1 MTPVDTAVNPK
12 ITANLPS
19 PALLSAN
26 VWGNSPNGNTVGV
39 AGSSVSADG
48 VWGTSTSGNGVE
60 GSSASWIGVKGS
72 SQSDDGVAGSSTM
85 GNGVS
90 AVSTNS
96 NGIYAK
102 GKTAGLFD
110 GDVTVNGNLSA
121 QSALSAASLK
131 TSGDVKAGSLTTSGA
146 LTAGSVMTSGNITAN
161 DVMLTGADL
170 AEDFLTADVP
180 IEPGSVVVI
189 NDAGALGQS
198 SRAYDKR
205 VAGVVSGAGSFRP
218 GIVMDRARKEETVQ
232 AGGRRVAV
240 ALVGKVYCK
249 VDAGYAPVEVG
260 DLLTTSPTP
269 GHAMKADDQGRAFG
283 AVIGKALAPLGSGTS
298 LVPIL
303 VALQ

>member
-1 MTPVDTAVNPK
+1 LSNIDTNLNSKDTMNVN
-12 ITANLPS
+12 
-19 PALLSAN
+19 PALLTAN
-26 VWGNSPNGNTVGV
+26 VWGNSPDGNTVGV

-48 VWGTSTSGNGVE
+48 VWGTSKSGNGVE
-60 GSSASWIGVKGS
+60 GTSASGPGVSGS
-72 SQSDDGVAGSSTM
+72 SQT

-90 AVSTNS
+90 AISTSS

-110 GDVTVNGNLSA
+110 GNVTVNGDLSA
-121 QSALSAASLK
+121 QSDISAASLK
-131 TSGDVKAGSLTTSGA
+131 TSGQVNAGSVTTAGAVSAGSVTTSGN
-146 LTAGSVMTSGNITAN
+146 VTAN
-161 DVMLTGADL
+161 DVILTGADL
-170 AEDFLTADVP
+170 AEDFSTAGVP
-180 IEPGSVVVI
+180 IEPGTVVVI
-189 NDAGALGQS
+189 DDAGALGQS

-205 VAGVVSGAGSFRP
+205 VAGVVSGAGSFKP
-218 GIVMDRARKEETVQ
+218 GIVMDRARPDPEEVAAQ
-232 AGGRRVAV
+232 FGGKRVSI

-269 GHAMKADDQGRAFG
+269 GHAMRADDQTKAFG
-283 AVIGKALAPLGSGTS
+283 AVIGKALAPLASGTS

>member
-1 MTPVDTAVNPK
+1 LAGVDASINPTS
-12 ITANLPS
+12 TANLPS
-19 PALLSAN
+19 PALVSAN

-39 AGSSVSADG
+39 AGSSVSGDG
-48 VWGTSTSGNGVE
+48 VWGTSKSGNGVE
-60 GSSASWIGVKGS
+60 GTSASGPGVSGS
-72 SQSDDGVAGSSTM
+72 SQT

-90 AVSTNS
+90 AISTSS

-131 TSGDVKAGSLTTSGA
+131 TSGQVN
-146 LTAGSVMTSGNITAN
+146 AGSVTTAGAVSAGSVTASGNVTAN
-161 DVMLTGADL
+161 DVILTGADL
-170 AEDFLTADVP
+170 AEDFSIADAP
-180 IEPGSVVVI
+180 IEPGTVVVI

-198 SRAYDKR
+198 SRAYDRR

-218 GIVMDRARKEETVQ
+218 GIIMDRARLDSGEETAK
-232 AGGRRVAV
+232 AGGGRVSI

-249 VDAGYAPVEVG
+249 VDAGYSPVEVG

-269 GHAMKADDQGRAFG
+269 GHAMKADDQSRAFG

-303 VALQ
+303 VSLQ

>member
-1 MTPVDTAVNPK
+1 MSNIDTNLNSKDTMNVN
-12 ITANLPS
+12 
-19 PALLSAN
+19 PALLTAN
-26 VWGNSPNGNTVGV
+26 VWGNSPDGNTVGV

-48 VWGTSTSGNGVE
+48 VWGTSKSGNGVE
-60 GSSASWIGVKGS
+60 GTSASGPGVSGS
-72 SQSDDGVAGSSTM
+72 SQT

-90 AVSTNS
+90 AISTSS

-110 GDVTVNGNLSA
+110 GNVTVNGDLSA
-121 QSALSAASLK
+121 RSDISAASLK
-131 TSGDVKAGSLTTSGA
+131 TSGQVNAGSVTTAGAVSAGSVTTSGN
-146 LTAGSVMTSGNITAN
+146 VTAN
-161 DVMLTGADL
+161 DVILTGADL
-170 AEDFLTADVP
+170 AEDFSTAGVP
-180 IEPGSVVVI
+180 IEPGTVVVI
-189 NDAGALGQS
+189 DDAGALGQS

-205 VAGVVSGAGSFRP
+205 VAGVVSGAGSFKP
-218 GIVMDRARKEETVQ
+218 GIVMDRARPDPEEVAAQ
-232 AGGRRVAV
+232 FGGKRVSI

-269 GHAMKADDQGRAFG
+269 GHAMRADDQTKAFG
-283 AVIGKALAPLGSGTS
+283 AVIGKALAPLASGTS

>member
-1 MTPVDTAVNPK
+1 LTPVDTAVNPK

-48 VWGTSTSGNGVE
+48 VWGTST
-60 GSSASWIGVKGS
+60 
-72 SQSDDGVAGSSTM
+72 T

-146 LTAGSVMTSGNITAN
+146 LTAGSVMTSGNVTAN

-205 VAGVVSGAGSFRP
+205 SPGWSPAPAASGP
-218 GIVMDRARKEETVQ
+218 G
-232 AGGRRVAV
+232 
-240 ALVGKVYCK
+240 
-249 VDAGYAPVEVG
+249 
-260 DLLTTSPTP
+260 
-269 GHAMKADDQGRAFG
+269 
-283 AVIGKALAPLGSGTS
+283 
-298 LVPIL
+298 
-303 VALQ
+303 

>member
-1 MTPVDTAVNPK
+1 LSNIDTNLNSKDTMNVN
-12 ITANLPS
+12 
-19 PALLSAN
+19 PALLTAN
-26 VWGNSPNGNTVGV
+26 VWGNSPDGNTVGV

-48 VWGTSTSGNGVE
+48 VWGTSKSGNGVE
-60 GSSASWIGVKGS
+60 GTSASGPGVSGS
-72 SQSDDGVAGSSTM
+72 SQT

-90 AVSTNS
+90 AISTSS

-110 GDVTVNGNLSA
+110 GNVTVNGDLSA
-121 QSALSAASLK
+121 RSDISAASLK
-131 TSGDVKAGSLTTSGA
+131 TSGQVNAGSVTTAGAVSAGSVTTSGN
-146 LTAGSVMTSGNITAN
+146 VTAN
-161 DVMLTGADL
+161 DVILTGADL
-170 AEDFLTADVP
+170 AEDFSTAGVP
-180 IEPGSVVVI
+180 IEPGTVVVI
-189 NDAGALGQS
+189 DDAGALGQS

-205 VAGVVSGAGSFRP
+205 VAGVVSGAGSFKP
-218 GIVMDRARKEETVQ
+218 GIVMDRARPDPEEVAAQ
-232 AGGRRVAV
+232 FGGKRVSI

-269 GHAMKADDQGRAFG
+269 GHAMRADDQTKAFG
-283 AVIGKALAPLGSGTS
+283 AVIGKALAPLASGTS